1 MKTKTLSI
9 LFAVMLAVAGSAY
22 AQSDTSATTAA
33 DGSYPAGT
41 SFNGVPISGLDI
53 GTGAL
58 LGSNGVAEGQVA
70 IALFGPVD
78 PLTGVPQNIIVEA
91 LITGGSRPASN
102 TATLTGTATIDMGN
116 GTPAL
121 TAVPVVVTLATDTS
135 GGGTVGLVLGATTL
149 PTAPVTAGS
158 LTVADLP
165 E

>member
-41 SFNGVPISGLDI
+41 SFNGLPISGLDI
-53 GTGAL
+53 GTGVL
-58 LGSNGVAEGQVA
+58 LGPDGVAEGHVA
-70 IALFGPVD
+70 ITLYGPIN
-78 PLTGVPQNIIVEA
+78 PLTGVPQNVSVEA
-91 LITGGSRPASN
+91 MITGGSRPAAN
-102 TATLTGTATIDMGN
+102 VATLTGTATVDMGN
-116 GTPAL
+116 GTAPL
-121 TAVPVVVTLATDTS
+121 TSVPVVVTLTTDAN

-149 PTAPVTAGS
+149 PASPVTAGG
-158 LTVADLP
+158 LAVDDLP